1 MKVILR
7 GRTTLPHSGS
17 SSQCAWHVEHQYL
30 NLAIRL
36 ALPSDLTREGPF
48 QGSGRVTFTGPF
60 GPLPGLCAMATIGEQ
75 LQTYRLA
82 LTDAQAKGETAIA
95 SKIEKQIKEL
105 EEFQQR
111 HPEEAEA
118 PSPFE
123 VFCDLN
129 PSDINCRVYDD

>member
-1 MKVILR
+1 MC
-7 GRTTLPHSGS
+7 S
-17 SSQCAWHVEHQYL
+17 
-30 NLAIRL
+30 
-36 ALPSDLTREGPF
+36 
-48 QGSGRVTFTGPF
+48 
-60 GPLPGLCAMATIGEQ
+60 MATIGDQ
-75 LQTYRLA
+75 LQTYRVA
-82 LTDAQAKGETAIA
+82 LVEAKAKDEQSIA
-95 SKIEKQIKEL
+95 RKIEQQIKEL

>member
-1 MKVILR
+1 MESILR
-7 GRTTLPHSGS
+7 GRTTLPDPRTTTR
-17 SSQCAWHVEHQYL
+17 CAHEDEKKYL
-30 NLAIRL
+30 IYGITLAVARRSE
-36 ALPSDLTREGPF
+36 AGGPI
-48 QGSGRVTFTGPF
+48 QGSGRVTFTEPI
-60 GPLPGLCAMATIGEQ
+60 GPLLGLCAMATIADQ
-75 LQTYRLA
+75 FQTYHSALA
-82 LTDAQAKGETAIA
+82 EAQAKGESAIA
-95 SKIEKQIKEL
+95 SKIEQQIKEL

>member
-1 MKVILR
+1 
-7 GRTTLPHSGS
+7 
-17 SSQCAWHVEHQYL
+17 
-30 NLAIRL
+30 
-36 ALPSDLTREGPF
+36 
-48 QGSGRVTFTGPF
+48 
-60 GPLPGLCAMATIGEQ
+60 MASIGDQ
-75 LQTYRLA
+75 LQTYRNALA
-82 LTDAQAKGETAIA
+82 EALAKDEKSIA
-95 SKIEKQIKEL
+95 RKLEQQIKEL

>member
-1 MKVILR
+1 
-7 GRTTLPHSGS
+7 
-17 SSQCAWHVEHQYL
+17 
-30 NLAIRL
+30 
-36 ALPSDLTREGPF
+36 
-48 QGSGRVTFTGPF
+48 
-60 GPLPGLCAMATIGEQ
+60 MATITDQ
-75 LQTYRLA
+75 LQTYRSALA
-82 LTDAQAKGETAIA
+82 EAQDKGDQAIA
-95 SKIEKQIKEL
+95 RKIEQQIREL